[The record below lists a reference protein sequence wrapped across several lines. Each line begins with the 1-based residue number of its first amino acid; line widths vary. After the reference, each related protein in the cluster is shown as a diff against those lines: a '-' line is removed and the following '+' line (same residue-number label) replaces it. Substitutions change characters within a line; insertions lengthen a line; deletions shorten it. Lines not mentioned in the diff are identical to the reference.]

1 MDASIEQPAMK
12 FFWPTRVL
20 AELAETVEDPYDEKS
35 RVKPKGKRPKLVSS
49 SSDDDEDSNMSGGKR
64 KRFGTNLD
72 SDEESSSE
80 SSSGD
85 DDGEDEGG
93 PKTAKIQEITTVDP
107 NEEEEDEFEVSFS
120 FVYVV
125 QQISPIEKFGSFKAK
140 PTFCYSIFVLFYL
153 QTSEK
158 LEMLTTYL
166 RTMYNYCHWCGT
178 HYEDVA
184 DMDSNCPGPTKD
196 EH

>member
-120 FVYVV
+120 LFMWCNKIVQLKNSGLSKQSQHVV
-125 QQISPIEKFGSFKAK
+125 TQFL
-140 PTFCYSIFVLFYL
+140 FCF
-153 QTSEK
+153 TCRHPRNWK
-158 LEMLTTYL
+158 
-166 RTMYNYCHWCGT
+166 C
-178 HYEDVA
+178 
-184 DMDSNCPGPTKD
+184 
-196 EH
+196 